1 MSLFVREKSFYKT
14 FFTLTVI
21 IGLQNVITFGIN
33 LSDNLMIGGYS
44 ESALSGVALAN
55 QIQFVLQMLVMGV
68 GEGMVIMSARYWGAK
83 NIGSIKKISSIGM
96 RISILVG
103 LVMWAIIFFFPEAVL
118 SLFTNDVNVIAEG
131 TNYLKIICF
140 SYIFFSITS
149 ILVAILRS
157 VETVKIGFILSTST
171 LIINVCL
178 NYILIYGHFGFPSL
192 GVQGAAIATLTSRII
207 ELIIII
213 IFVKRFDQKIYL
225 KLRDFLQ
232 FELDLFKQYINL
244 GSPIIMSN
252 FIWGLAMAVQTAILG
267 HMGAAAIAANSIAT
281 TIFGIVAVA
290 VFASASATTVLIGKT
305 IGEGNVNKIKSYAK
319 TLQILYLIIGFC
331 TGIILFFTKDFVL
344 DFYTIST
351 EARSLAL
358 QFMTVLSITVCGTAY
373 QMPALTGIV
382 RSGGDTKFVL
392 INDTIFMWMIVLPAS
407 ALCAFVFELSP
418 LITFICL
425 KSDQILKCF
434 VAIVKVNRFKWI
446 RTFDSAADE
455 MEEKVLKAN

>member
-21 IGLQNVITFGIN
+21 IGLQNIITFGIN

-44 ESALSGVALAN
+44 EYALSGVALAN

-68 GEGMVIMSARYWGAK
+68 GEGMVIMASRYWGAK
-83 NIGSIKKISSIGM
+83 NIVSIKKISSIGM

-103 LVMWAIIFFFPEAVL
+103 LIMWAIIFFFPEAVL
-118 SLFTNDVNVIAEG
+118 SLFTKDANVISEG
-131 TNYLKIICF
+131 TKFLKIICF

-149 ILVAILRS
+149 ILIAILRS
-157 VETVKIGFILSTST
+157 VETVKIGFILSIST

-192 GVQGAAIATLTSRII
+192 GVQGSAIATLTSRII
-207 ELIIII
+207 ELMIIII
-213 IFVKRFDQKIYL
+213 YVKRFDQKIYL
-225 KLRDFLQ
+225 KLRDFIHV
-232 FELDLFKQYINL
+232 ELDLFKQYINL

-281 TIFGIVAVA
+281 TVFGIVAVA

-319 TLQILYLIIGFC
+319 TLQILYVIIGFF
-331 TGIILFFTKDFVL
+331 TGVLLFLTKGLVL
-344 DFYTIST
+344 DFYTISE

-358 QFMTVLSITVCGTAY
+358 QFMTILSISVIGTAY

-407 ALCAFVFELSP
+407 ALCAFVFNLSP

-434 VAIVKVNRFKWI
+434 VAIVKVNRFRWI
-446 RTFDSAADE
+446 RTFDSKENEIDE
-455 MEEKVLKAN
+455 KILKAN